1 MNSSKK
7 WTNEFVFTTIRRA
20 FIRFLEEIEDI
31 KKTFRNYLTFNMWE
45 IFKIWKKDGALF
57 VTHSLTNSR
66 SFILSY
72 VHNIAYINVEKNK
85 DTRLKIAVYYAVTF
99 VENILLV
106 SLWTTSKNPKLD
118 FTPEQR
124 RDVVS

>member
-1 MNSSKK
+1 
-7 WTNEFVFTTIRRA
+7 
-20 FIRFLEEIEDI
+20 
-31 KKTFRNYLTFNMWE
+31 MWE
-45 IFKIWKKDGALF
+45 ICKIWKKDGALF
-57 VTHSLTNSR
+57 VTHSLTNFR

-124 RDVVS
+124 RDVVSYKEILESFWFCMYLGFFTLPL